1 MGYRVAMSSMR
12 SRGSEL
18 ALAPTTGEPPAR
30 RPRLLRLVP
39 GADAHPPDLAKR
51 RLVIGLTIVVVSVM
65 LQMTPVALR
74 AQQVPPVVARFCWSL
89 FDMLVLTV
97 ALSAIYDW
105 NQRRR
110 ATTTRTLVSALVV
123 AAVISEAFVVTYNL
137 LLLDAFPLLRGEGPP
152 RTMAFTLTFGI
163 VVGVLHAGVWAL
175 AFVFPYVAEDA
186 RLRALEADKLR
197 IEAEQLKSAA
207 ELARL
212 RSQLEPHFLLNTLNA
227 IAGLVTEN
235 PREARR
241 LIACLG
247 DLLRDSLHDADELQP
262 LEDEVAWLRRYAQ
275 ILESRHA
282 GTLSFVW
289 DIEPSARRALV
300 PRLLLQP
307 LVENAVKHGALRRRG
322 GGVVKVHAAMSVAKR
337 VVCTIEDNGP
347 GLPATEPRQGAFGLR
362 SVRRRLELKF
372 PDAVLRMESSNA
384 GTRSIV
390 ELPSSTV
397 TSRSSHE
404 A

>member
-1 MGYRVAMSSMR
+1 M
-12 SRGSEL
+12 
-18 ALAPTTGEPPAR
+18 AL
-30 RPRLLRLVP
+30 LLRLVP
-39 GADAHPPDLAKR
+39 GATSQPDALAKR
-51 RLVIGLTIVVVSVM
+51 RLVAGVTISMLSIM
-65 LQMTPVALR
+65 LQTVPTALR
-74 AQQVPPVVARFCWSL
+74 AQSVPHVLVRFGWS
-89 FDMLVLTV
+89 MLEMTLLTI
-97 ALSAIYDW
+97 ALSGAYDW

-110 ATTTRTLVSALVV
+110 ASTGRTLTTTLLLASVVSLLFATAYNLVV
-123 AAVISEAFVVTYNL
+123 VRALPF
-137 LLLDAFPLLRGEGPP
+137 LRGEGPP
-152 RTMAFTLTFGI
+152 RTMAFWLTFGL
-163 VVGVLHAGVWAL
+163 VVGMLHTGVWAL

-197 IEAEQLKSAA
+197 LEAEQLKSAA

-227 IAGLVTEN
+227 IAGLVTEK

-262 LEDEVAWLRRYAQ
+262 LEDEVAWLRRYAE

-282 GTLSFVW
+282 GALAFQW
-289 DIEPSARRALV
+289 EIAPEAKRALV

-307 LVENAVKHGALRRRG
+307 LVENAVKHGALRRRD
-322 GGVVKVHAAMSVAKR
+322 GGVVTVRASVDGVNGTKR
-337 VVCTIEDNGP
+337 VVCTVEDNGP
-347 GLPATEPRQGAFGLR
+347 GLPDAEPRAGAFGLK

-372 PDAVLRMESSNA
+372 PDATLRMESSAA

-390 ELPSSTV
+390 ELPASSRTKEL
-397 TSRSSHE
+397 S
-404 A
+404 

>member
-1 MGYRVAMSSMR
+1 MPRPGPM
-12 SRGSEL
+12 
-18 ALAPTTGEPPAR
+18 AL
-30 RPRLLRLVP
+30 LLRLVP
-39 GADAHPPDLAKR
+39 GATSQPDALAKR
-51 RLVIGLTIVVVSVM
+51 RLVAGVTISMLSIM
-65 LQMTPVALR
+65 LQTVPTALR
-74 AQQVPPVVARFCWSL
+74 AQSVPHVLVRFGWS
-89 FDMLVLTV
+89 MLEMTLLTI
-97 ALSAIYDW
+97 ALSGAYDW

-110 ATTTRTLVSALVV
+110 ASTGRTLTTTLLLASVVSLLFATAYNLVV
-123 AAVISEAFVVTYNL
+123 VRALPF
-137 LLLDAFPLLRGEGPP
+137 LRGEGPP
-152 RTMAFTLTFGI
+152 RTMAFWLTFGL
-163 VVGVLHAGVWAL
+163 VVGMLHTGVWAL

-197 IEAEQLKSAA
+197 LEAEQLKSAA

-227 IAGLVTEN
+227 IAGLVTEK

-262 LEDEVAWLRRYAQ
+262 LEDEVAWLRRYAE

-282 GTLSFVW
+282 GALAFQW
-289 DIEPSARRALV
+289 EIAPEAKRALV

-307 LVENAVKHGALRRRG
+307 LVENAVKHGALRRRD
-322 GGVVKVHAAMSVAKR
+322 GGVVTVRASVDGVNGTKR
-337 VVCTIEDNGP
+337 VVCTVEDNGP
-347 GLPATEPRQGAFGLR
+347 GLPDAEPRAGAFGLK

-372 PDAVLRMESSNA
+372 PDATLRMESSAA

-390 ELPSSTV
+390 ELPASSRTKEL
-397 TSRSSHE
+397 S
-404 A
+404 

>member
-1 MGYRVAMSSMR
+1 MR
-12 SRGSEL
+12 SEGGFK
-18 ALAPTTGEPPAR
+18 ALM
-30 RPRLLRLVP
+30 LRLVP
-39 GADAHPPDLAKR
+39 GATAQPEPLAMR
-51 RLVIGLTIVVVSVM
+51 RLVTGLTIVVVSVL
-65 LQMTPVALR
+65 LQIVPVALR
-74 AQQVPPVVARFCWSL
+74 AHETMPIVVRFLWWL
-89 FDMLVLTV
+89 VVMLVLTI
-97 ALSAIYDW
+97 ALSSTYDW

-110 ATTTRTLVSALVV
+110 SSTLRTLLSALAVAGVVSLAFSMAYNLVLV
-123 AAVISEAFVVTYNL
+123 AAYPV
-137 LLLDAFPLLRGEGPP
+137 LRGEGPP
-152 RTMAFTLTFGI
+152 RTLTFSLAFGL
-163 VVGVLHAGVWAL
+163 VVGILHAGVWAL

-186 RLRALEADKLR
+186 RHRAVEADKLR
-197 IEAEQLKSAA
+197 IEADQLKSAA

-247 DLLRDSLHDADELQP
+247 ELLRDSLHEGDDLQP
-262 LEDEVAWLRRYAQ
+262 LEDEVAWLQRYAE

-282 GTLSFVW
+282 GTLCFNW
-289 DIEPSARRALV
+289 EIEANAKRAMV

-307 LVENAVKHGALRRRG
+307 LVENAVKHGALRRRE
-322 GGVVKVHAAMSVAKR
+322 GGVVTVRASMNGAAGARR

-347 GLPATEPRQGAFGLR
+347 GLPDKEPRTGAFGLH

-372 PDAVLRMESSNA
+372 PDAVLRMESSNT

-390 ELPSSTV
+390 ELPSGAP
-397 TSRSSHE
+397 TSETKELS
-404 A
+404 

>member
-1 MGYRVAMSSMR
+1 MFASDD
-12 SRGSEL
+12 
-18 ALAPTTGEPPAR
+18 APAAR
-30 RPRLLRLVP
+30 RGAGRSSARSSLLLRLVP
-39 GADAHPPDLAKR
+39 GADAHPIPLAKR

-65 LQMTPVALR
+65 LQMVPVALR
-74 AQQVPPVVARFCWSL
+74 AQQVLPVVVRFAWSL
-89 FDMLVLTV
+89 LNMLLLTV
-97 ALSAIYDW
+97 ALSANYDW
-105 NQRRR
+105 NHRRR
-110 ATTTRTLVSALVV
+110 TTTARTLVSTLVLASAIGTAFALTYG
-123 AAVISEAFVVTYNL
+123 FVL
-137 LLLDAFPLLRGEGPP
+137 LRAYPLLRGEGPP
-152 RTMAFTLTFGI
+152 RTTSFTMTFGL
-163 VVGVLHAGVWAL
+163 VVGMLHAGVWAL
-175 AFVFPYVAEDA
+175 AFVFPYGAEDA
-186 RLRALEADKLR
+186 RLRAVEADKLR

-247 DLLRDSLHDADELQP
+247 DLLRDSLHDGDELQP

-289 DIEPSARRALV
+289 EIQPSAKRALV

-307 LVENAVKHGALRRRG
+307 LVENAVKHGALRRRN
-322 GGVVKVHAAMSVAKR
+322 GGVVTVRAAVDETKR
-337 VVCTIEDNGP
+337 VICTIEDNGP
-347 GLPATEPRQGAFGLR
+347 GLPNAEPRQGAFGLR

-372 PDAVLRMESSNA
+372 PDAVLRMESSTA

-397 TSRSSHE
+397 SQKELS
-404 A
+404 

>member
-1 MGYRVAMSSMR
+1 MTAW
-12 SRGSEL
+12 
-18 ALAPTTGEPPAR
+18 
-30 RPRLLRLVP
+30 LLRLVP
-39 GADAHPPDLAKR
+39 GAAAYPEGLAKR
-51 RLVIGLTIVVVSVM
+51 RLATGLTIVVVSVM
-65 LQMTPVALR
+65 LQTVPTALR
-74 AQQVPPVVARFCWSL
+74 AQSVVPVLVRFSWSL
-89 FDMLVLTV
+89 LEMLVLTI
-97 ALSAIYDW
+97 ALSSFYDW
-105 NQRRR
+105 TQRRR
-110 ATTTRTLVSALVV
+110 LTTAKTLVSVLLV
-123 AAVISEAFVVTYNL
+123 AAVVSTAFVATYGL
-137 LLLDAFPLLRGEGPP
+137 ALVRAWPFLRGEGPP
-152 RTMAFTLTFGI
+152 RTTTFSMAFGL

-186 RLRALEADKLR
+186 RLRALEADKLKL
-197 IEAEQLKSAA
+197 EAEQLKSAA

-262 LEDEVAWLRRYAQ
+262 LEDEVAWLRRYAE

-282 GTLSFVW
+282 GTLTFVW
-289 DIEPSARRALV
+289 EIEPAARRVLL

-307 LVENAVKHGALRRRG
+307 LVENAVKHGALRRRS
-322 GGVVKVHAAMSVAKR
+322 GGVVSVRAAMSDHHR
-337 VVCTIEDNGP
+337 LICTVEDNGP
-347 GLPATEPRQGAFGLR
+347 GLPNAEPRQGAFGLR

-372 PDAVLRMESSNA
+372 PDAVLRMESSTS

-390 ELPSSTV
+390 ELPSTPLV
-397 TSRSSHE
+397 SSQVSS
-404 A
+404 